1 MYLEERWILANL
13 KRWLTNK
20 IEGETGYESTRKT
33 FSDVLIEIAKIEAD
47 AVIGTKELAEEFADK
62 AIEEEEA

>member
-13 KRWLTNK
+13 KRWLTTK
-20 IEGETGYESTRKT
+20 IEDGTGYESTRKT